1 LSAACRFNRRK
12 GRGGRIAAKRSALTR
27 SSPIFISS
35 VNELTHNL
43 DPTVPPLAWTVG
55 NPDPEFGAIKMVD
68 IVGME
73 GGTRAGREIDTG
85 AIADERFINQL
96 NQLRKL
102 KQFLYEE
109 KIQFKKED
117 LAQIDLEKL
126 NNLSYARNG
135 RVPGANEWR
144 TLDEKLFILAGYLN
158 DDLRRKLR
166 IRELGFFFRTLPIGF
181 LACSVLSTI
190 AYINVPW
197 ITNEGSPWKLL
208 IWLIFT
214 MSWLISQGGLG
225 ACAFLGTSVIF
236 RVEKNKGSAEGA
248 DDRENIDV
256 TDRNSLSIRVLLG
269 TLFAVL
275 LGLPYAVVS
284 LNGLSDVYWKGQP
297 PSEATLAVIFIPFV
311 AGFSTNLVLVI
322 LRKFVLAIE
331 TFFGLPSRA

>member
-1 LSAACRFNRRK
+1 MAE
-12 GRGGRIAAKRSALTR
+12 IAGVERVA
-27 SSPIFISS
+27 
-35 VNELTHNL
+35 
-43 DPTVPPLAWTVG
+43 
-55 NPDPEFGAIKMVD
+55 
-68 IVGME
+68 
-73 GGTRAGREIDTG
+73 RAGREIDSG

-96 NQLRKL
+96 DQLRKL

-117 LAQIDLEKL
+117 LDTIDLEKL
-126 NNLSYARNG
+126 NNLSYSGTG
-135 RVPGANEWR
+135 RVPSAAEWR

-158 DDLRRKLR
+158 DELRRKLR

-190 AYINVPW
+190 VYINVPV
-197 ITNEGSPWKLL
+197 ITSDGSPWKLL
-208 IWLIFT
+208 IWLIVVMT
-214 MSWLISQGGLG
+214 WLISQGGLG

-236 RVEKNKGSAEGA
+236 RGTRDKAPTEGA
-248 DDRENIDV
+248 DIRENIDV

-275 LGLPYAVVS
+275 LGLPFAVIS
-284 LNGLSDVYWKGQP
+284 LNGLGNVYWKGDP
-297 PSEATLAVIFIPFV
+297 PGESTLAVIFIPFI

-331 TFFGLPSRA
+331 TFFGLSGSA